1 MAKKTRRTHKGKTDS
16 LNGSNQLSNGQQSGR
31 TRVDSSDR
39 FRQEYAYVLKDLRHI
54 LILAVVMFTLLILLN
69 LLLKY
74 PV

>member
-1 MAKKTRRTHKGKTDS
+1 MANKTRRGRSGKTS
-16 LNGSNQLSNGQQSGR
+16 SQNGGDQLSNGQQSSR
-31 TRVDSSDR
+31 SRIDSGER

-54 LILAVVMFTLLILLN
+54 LILAVVMFALLVLLN

>member
-1 MAKKTRRTHKGKTDS
+1 MAKKTRRVGSGKTNS
-16 LNGSNQLSNGQQSGR
+16 QNGNGQQSSR
-31 TRVDSSDR
+31 TRVDSSER

-54 LILAVVMFTLLILLN
+54 LIIAVVMFTLLILLN

>member
-1 MAKKTRRTHKGKTDS
+1 MAKKTRRARNGKTDS
-16 LNGSNQLSNGQQSGR
+16 QNGNNQLTNGQQSSR
-31 TRVDSSDR
+31 ARLDSGER

-54 LILAVVMFTLLILLN
+54 LILAIVMFTLLILLN

>member
-1 MAKKTRRTHKGKTDS
+1 MAKKTRRARNGKADS
-16 LNGSNQLSNGQQSGR
+16 QNGNNQLTNGQQSSR
-31 TRVDSSDR
+31 ARLDSGER

-54 LILAVVMFTLLILLN
+54 LILAIVMFTLLILLN